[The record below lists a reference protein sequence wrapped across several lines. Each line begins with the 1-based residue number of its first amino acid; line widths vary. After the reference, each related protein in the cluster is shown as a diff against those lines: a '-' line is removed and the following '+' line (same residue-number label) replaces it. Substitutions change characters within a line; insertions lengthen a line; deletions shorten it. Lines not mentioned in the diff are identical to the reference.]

1 MTRTADSGVEAA
13 GTAVGRVQTAWY
25 NHDLEA
31 AVAMISEDGM
41 FEVASPA
48 PDGGPLHHQ
57 GRDAGP
63 VDAELS
69 TSRSRSFSPKAI

>member
-1 MTRTADSGVEAA
+1 LPLGGVGVGAGVGVGVGVAA
-13 GTAVGRVQTAWY
+13 GTGVGDCTG
-25 NHDLEA
+25 
-31 AVAMISEDGM
+31 VAGGSGVFIGCC
-41 FEVASPA
+41 APA